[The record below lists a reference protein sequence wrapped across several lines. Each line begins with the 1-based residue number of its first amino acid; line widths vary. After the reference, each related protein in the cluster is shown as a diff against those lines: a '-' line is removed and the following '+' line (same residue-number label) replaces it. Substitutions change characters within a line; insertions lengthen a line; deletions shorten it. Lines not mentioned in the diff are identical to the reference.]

1 MGNCMETCEKR
12 QETEDQEMQQQQ
24 QQQGYDERERSSASP
39 FVKESGFEKGS
50 IRLKI
55 VLTKEEL
62 EWFMLQ
68 LKDKE
73 GKRLEDVFREIE
85 RQRGRG
91 KVEAWKPSLESIME
105 SPEVIEMER

>member
-1 MGNCMETCEKR
+1 METCEKR

-68 LKDKE
+68 LTDKE
-73 GKRLEDVFREIE
+73 GKMSTSIAAFLLHLLLLLLLLLLLPSICRLLMKF
-85 RQRGRG
+85 
-91 KVEAWKPSLESIME
+91 
-105 SPEVIEMER
+105 

>member
-1 MGNCMETCEKR
+1 MGNCMETCQQR
-12 QETEDQEMQQQQ
+12 QKTEEMQQ
-24 QQQGYDERERSSASP
+24 GDHETERSARP

-50 IRLKI
+50 VRFKI

-62 EWFMLQ
+62 AWFMLQ

-85 RQRGRG
+85 KQRGKG

-105 SPEVIEMER
+105 SPDVIEMER

>member
-1 MGNCMETCEKR
+1 METCEQR
-12 QETEDQEMQQQQ
+12 QEAEEMQQKQQ
-24 QQQGYDERERSSASP
+24 QQQGYDEREISASP

-62 EWFMLQ
+62 GWFMLQ

-91 KVEAWKPSLESIME
+91 KVEGWKPSLESIME